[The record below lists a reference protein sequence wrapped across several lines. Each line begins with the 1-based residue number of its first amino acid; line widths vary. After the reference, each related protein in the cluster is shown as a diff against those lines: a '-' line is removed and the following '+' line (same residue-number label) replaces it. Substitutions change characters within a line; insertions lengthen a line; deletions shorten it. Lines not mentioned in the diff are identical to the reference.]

1 MSTAANE
8 RDELVEKLAH
18 YCAQIVSQSKQAG
31 ELGKRTNNGEENAL
45 ETRLKT
51 EYLSVFQAFLYGD
64 GSLSYN
70 SLCILLGGQYE
81 IQVLVD
87 MNLMKVSPNM
97 ENEGEAQLFSAFLLI
112 KNSIS
117 LNLNTP
123 IEQQLT
129 VVSLPG
135 PITFE
140 SLAHV
145 VMYGFSSVVDL
156 IAQSSHQEYS
166 EDSVDSIRE
175 KINGIARS
183 LQNLQNIP
191 STPNILGTINPIVK
205 EGVLNGLTSETFPLH
220 VGHEVLEDPK
230 FLNSLQSSANEWLQ
244 AAQRLASFE
253 PVINKGTTLSEEEG
267 LWLDLIDILNSTL
280 SQLQSQEVRITVSC
294 LHNARRSPPFEK
306 FIEQTTIPERIT
318 IIKSYHDFIS
328 GVKSTKIL
336 QVGTLNEM
344 KEVLEELGT
353 SLRKFRYSSYPIG
366 LFVHL
371 IDNLTTL
378 IRNQVE
384 RIIPNVF
391 EVDESEFDSLMLVI
405 EDINEKWESVLRDS
419 LNSLREAVRRTGSDT
434 VIPTKFNSFG
444 DSLEGTLKKM
454 REFRRRHDL
463 LVNTLRKLAYADCDH
478 DLRFLY
484 EPIDR
489 LNAPNVSIFREWATA
504 LTLYNQRLFDL
515 ETELISTLDKA
526 INESPQEKLI
536 TVLIRYKPLANISPR
551 VKSKIRDMQHT
562 LLGSAMNE
570 ISFLE
575 KKLSTLEEC
584 SEYLLLHDVPT
595 ISAKILNHI
604 NVQTRVSDILRNLE
618 IIFGSTWRDTSEGG
632 AILGKINTIVESQN
646 VDTILKPWLASVPG
660 ITSSFLD
667 MDIIKI
673 LLVKENKFEV
683 KINFDFSLATL
694 YKEVKNLIYMGISLP
709 PHIVKVA
716 KSLKYTHSNAV
727 QVLELFQT
735 FLSLSEKVESSIY
748 ISPLLRSELDRVWV
762 VLGLASHTTW
772 GDLVANNGWD
782 SKVSLPQNLI
792 KDLEQTTFDIIEL
805 FHRLQKIELKLS
817 EQFTSIRNQ
826 AISSHSAHKFV
837 SKVQEIISEVQASR
851 EDNMRDFVNHLNWKV
866 VTLLSEKILESL
878 TFYPEQGTLK
888 IIVDNESIQVVP
900 SIVEFKRELI
910 RKIDDTVHF
919 IAGLPLLNIPGEN
932 QNHSL
937 GREAT
942 LYVVEKKI
950 AYFLDT
956 VDKIFV
962 AAAEHTNKWK
972 EHEYLWHIHEKDFL
986 GVLKGSLEGARDYLR
1001 DFVTVRKELDYL
1013 HTHKFVDLPLRFETY
1028 DAYALLSGKYTYW
1041 KTILTDE
1048 IIVLYAAEAANLN
1061 RYLIG
1066 RRNLLESAAVD
1077 TRAIEDIFKL
1087 VEIVDDTVSKLSDS
1101 EKKITTFH
1109 DIQTLLLTLG
1119 VRLPADFL
1127 HSEQLETAESML
1139 RQGLEELR
1147 DNLLGKKEEIEYNL
1161 QVVLQDTAAQSE
1173 TLTEKWT
1180 AMQVNFT
1187 GAVPADVLKET
1198 NALKN
1203 DLQCVADK
1211 YRMVEQIG
1219 KFLHFPVSVECK
1231 VGTALDEIQEYQ
1243 SHLLEL
1249 SLMWDTVEHFWGSK
1263 WSELDAYSC
1272 FQKFLLIAEKSAT
1285 VQPFVKRLTAFQSLL
1300 ERVDLVLQS
1309 KKIISMLKDSPLKE
1323 RHWTHLF
1330 QEFLLPDTKEKI
1342 SAFPSFSLGD
1352 VLKLNLQANER
1363 AIVRVVEDAKRE
1375 FVVEKALLDL
1385 EQFWNHSNFE
1395 TIEYD
1400 DGMKLI
1406 SDWDAIKQSC
1416 RDNLDEILSMK
1427 NSSYYK
1433 IFEQVCLEWEYKLVK
1448 LSEIFDDWSLLQ
1460 VRWVDLHK
1468 TIGINKEIQ
1477 KVLPLETAKFRG
1489 LSLELKNLSLR
1500 ALHLNRIIDILSIP
1514 DLQRSLKKMLRSIKN
1529 IKSSLNEFLEEQRRT
1544 FGNFYFLGND
1554 DFLKVISGGSDTS
1567 HISRYMRKLF
1577 VSIESL
1583 IVEES
1588 TIVGV
1593 ESIEGE
1599 RLLFSNSIAID
1610 PGCLTY
1616 KLVPVLNEEIKN
1628 TIHGKFDEKMNSF
1641 SSFSSLYEVEE
1652 SLRNCIFQI
1661 QLLGTQVYMT
1671 EKIESYLQNGD
1682 FGELV
1687 THCTT
1692 VAKDLTSR
1700 METGGTSIEMRKL
1713 KSLLLEVLHYESVCR
1728 SLATFQE
1735 DFARKSYWVKIQ
1747 KFYWRKGETGE
1758 KSIVTVSQGCS
1769 VINYEFNYIGV
1780 PERLVYTPLL
1790 IRGFGALTD
1799 AIAQGLGGCFFGPAG
1814 TGKTETVKALGQNLG
1829 KMVVVFNCDTAYDFQ
1844 IMTRLIT
1851 GISLIGAWGC
1861 FDEFNRLE
1869 DKVLS
1874 AVSQN
1879 IELIQNALAEN
1890 ETEIDFLGSPLCLNQ
1905 NTAIFITLNRNYLG
1919 RSRLPENLKK
1929 NFREFSI
1936 LKPDG
1941 EVITK
1946 VLMRIQGIADEVK
1959 LAPKVIRFF
1968 EVMENRASKQQ
1979 HYDFSLRSLKRTLIE
1994 CQRLSSQHKLADGS
2008 SLLALSLDRTVLP
2021 RLSSE
2026 DRDIYFRTKDALF
2039 GKVMPPSTNDKF
2051 LKYLKDVCE
2060 RGNTILSDEF
2070 VERCLQLYNMQ
2081 ETQQA
2086 ILIVGEAGFGKT
2098 MVWRSTIAAL
2108 DLMAGRKS
2116 NVYQIDT
2123 KVLTKRELYGSMN
2136 KLTLEWKDGVFSS
2149 IIRRIL
2155 DDADESTQ
2163 SSSHWV
2169 IFDSDLD
2176 SDYAEVLNSVFDD
2189 NKLLSLPNG
2198 DHLHIPQNIHFIFET
2213 NTIENVTPAT
2223 VTRCGLLWF
2232 SEITYDSREL
2242 LKAAAN
2248 SMLSSNEIDYQLNAN
2263 SVTRVQKLVEKLFA
2277 EGTWDNLTNTI
2288 QATDHILGFNMSRSV
2303 SSFSSTINAYIRE
2316 RHGVLEGPATSD
2328 GDLMLELKVQECLIN
2343 SFALDSPKDGY
2354 ERICD
2359 LITGV
2364 LGDSSIQVKLLDV
2377 SITAGSS
2384 TPVPF
2389 SAYVP
2394 DTTLDH
2400 QSIVKS
2406 DVIIPTPETERQ
2418 EYLILELLKAK
2429 RAIILC
2435 GPPGSGK
2442 TMVLCNTIRKCPT
2455 YQLVSVNFSKETSV
2469 GDILRTLTR
2478 YTKYLPCSNGFKM
2491 VPKVENV
2498 EIVLF
2503 CDEINLPQLD
2513 RYGSQ
2518 PVILFL
2524 RQLIEKKGFWRPS
2537 DGSWIGVERLHIV
2550 GACNPPQD
2558 AGRVPMSE
2566 RFTRHATVISFDYPS
2581 GDSLMRIYMTYY
2593 KAMLGLVPQLQTFAE
2608 EFAKMSILLYGHCK
2622 NTFKASSQPHYIFS
2636 PRELTRWI
2644 RGIYRAVS
2652 YGPRQTLVSFI
2663 RIWAYEAW
2671 RIFADKLVSQQER
2684 DIFETL
2690 LTKSI
2695 NSFFPDQNVGVLT
2708 SSSLLFSDWLG
2719 PEYVEVDEGALSNFV
2734 DQRFKTFCEEE
2745 LDTPVI
2751 TYDKMLDYV
2760 LRIDRILKQPQGH
2773 GMLIGPNRI
2782 GKMVMTKFVAW
2793 LDNVAIVEPNICRGF
2808 SLTDFDEFLRTAL
2821 LKSSVEEQQVCILL
2835 DESSILDT
2843 SFVERMNTLL
2853 ANSDIPDLFQ
2863 GEDYDKLM
2871 LAIRHK
2877 TNAMGLLLDTDS
2889 EIYDWFVGEVTKNLH
2904 VVFILSNSSVSFSM
2918 ATSPAFYNR
2927 FVVSWMNQWDVR
2939 TMLDVGKHLIDSA
2952 PLEFVQF
2959 DTSASQ
2965 PQNLILHGDGSL
2977 RDVLI
2982 SIVMAFDEEFHEHLE
2997 MKERSPGKLI
3007 DTLALFGEIYGRSFN
3022 SMEGR
3027 QRFINTGLERLSE
3040 SVLKVREL
3048 NKILS
3053 ERSAELNTKDKEA
3066 RRTLDELLS
3075 QQNESERKQE
3085 ATEEIRKILI
3095 IREEETRKRH
3105 EAIAKNLSEI
3115 EPSVLEAQRG
3125 VKNIKK
3131 QQLTELRSM
3140 NSPPSVVKDTLEAVC
3155 LILGYEF
3162 HSWKDIQ
3169 SIIRRDEFIADI
3181 VYYRTEKMMTSD
3193 IKAIIEENYL
3203 SRDDFT
3209 YETVY
3214 RASKACG
3221 PLYQWIFAQ
3230 VKYYE
3235 ILHKVIPLK
3244 DQIDRAEQEKL
3255 HAKARLMAAEQMI
3268 KDLGKSIEDAK
3279 EAYTQLIRDSERIKA
3294 DIKSVRSNLD
3304 RSVQLVTSLTS
3315 EKERW
3320 LRSIKSFEKT
3330 GKELIGNSLL
3340 SSVYETYFGVL
3351 NEKERKSMLKN
3362 LSTMMNDCGIRH
3374 DKNYTYTS
3382 INVSPDERHEW
3393 DRLDQLNDE
3402 FFFENLSLIL
3412 KAHMHIPFIID
3423 SESRVIKILAT
3434 IFGHK
3439 FVILSFLEPEF
3450 VKRLENAMKFGS
3462 IVLIQDGEFYDPILN
3477 HLVFKEYRRVGGREQ
3492 VKIGENYIDVSP
3504 EFKLF
3509 IHTKDAHVVIP
3520 NYVRCHVNVVN
3531 FSTTKESIEL
3541 QAIRVALTKE
3551 RPDSQEKRDQFMR
3564 LNGEYK
3570 IRLRSLEEKLLQELN
3585 NSEGNILENDAL
3597 IQTLEELKEEA
3608 SVIESK
3614 IKETEDFMEQAD
3626 LLTKEYSLLGQHCVK
3641 LYAVVESL
3649 GDRHWFFKISVNQ
3662 FMRCFE
3668 LAISEQTDDHRNE
3681 ACVSTGPSS
3690 VTSGDWIW
3698 CLYKKIYGTFS
3709 QNFDSINKKIFST
3722 LLYMTYHLVNGKAD
3736 YVKTLRE
3743 LFDLFTLN
3751 TSSEKMSGILQ
3762 ELNTISSDTAES
3774 SHFLEL
3780 SDEGGPPS
3788 TFIDSI
3794 QRMFMEGTSTT
3805 LLEFIGD
3812 NIGVILGS
3820 APEVDGSLQ
3829 VMDMAKREQCSVTMI
3844 PLGSN
3849 ESTKYAES
3857 EIMKCGNGTNWLLI
3871 QNLQMSMSWVNSFLS
3886 KELGRLSSYTTTPG
3900 NRSPKVFM
3908 TCNLLGE
3915 RLPNPLLTQCYK
3927 YVYEDLPSIL
3937 DTVMEL
3943 WGSSEED
3950 KDTLSVTDNSF
3961 AYFKLL
3967 ICWFHALILGR
3978 NRLAPVGFSKKYDF
3992 SDCDYQSAVFYA
4004 ERLVL
4009 QRETLGDEWYT
4020 QCLKDY
4026 MCGIVY
4032 GGKTDDDSDLDT
4044 IKAIGGQLFDLRN
4057 SDNDGKKNPAPILN
4071 DILPAI
4077 RSLRSRS
4084 ATYSEISQFLSEIKE
4099 PVNPSTEWLGLPSSD
4114 IKSYEDDTFSKM
4126 VTDTLNI
4133 YKSING

>member
-1 MSTAANE
+1 MSTADE

-18 YCAQIVSQSKQAG
+18 YCAQVVSRSKQVG
-31 ELGKRTNNGEENAL
+31 EHGIGTGNGEENTL
-45 ETRLKT
+45 ETRLRT
-51 EYLSVFQAFLYGD
+51 DYLRAFQAFLYGD
-64 GSLSYN
+64 GTVSYN
-70 SLCILLGGQYE
+70 SLCILLGGQYQ

-97 ENEGEAQLFSAFLLI
+97 DDDGEAQLFSAFLLI

-117 LNLNTP
+117 LNLDTP

-129 VVSLPG
+129 TVSLPG

-145 VMYGFSSVVDL
+145 IMYGFSSVVNL

-220 VGHEVLEDPK
+220 VGQDVLKDPK

-253 PVINKGTTLSEEEG
+253 PVINKDTTLSEEEG
-267 LWLDLIDILNSTL
+267 FWLDLMDILNSTL
-280 SQLQSQEVRITVSC
+280 SQLQSQEVRITISS
-294 LHNARRSPPFEK
+294 LHNARRSPPFAK
-306 FIEQTTIPERIT
+306 FIEQTTIPERIST
-318 IIKSYHDFIS
+318 IKSCCDFIS
-328 GVKSTKIL
+328 GIKGTKIL

-344 KEVLEELGT
+344 TEVVEELGT

-366 LFVHL
+366 HFVHL
-371 IDNLTTL
+371 IDNLTTM
-378 IRNQVE
+378 IKNQVE
-384 RIIPNVF
+384 RIVPNVF
-391 EVDESEFDSLMLVI
+391 EVDEGEFDSMMLVI
-405 EDINEKWESVLRDS
+405 EDINERWESILRSS
-419 LNSLREAVRRTGSDT
+419 LNSLREAVRRTRSDA
-434 VIPTKFNSFG
+434 VIPTRFNSFG

-454 REFRRRHDL
+454 REFRRRHEV
-463 LVNTLRKLAYADCDH
+463 LVRTLRKLAYADCDH
-478 DLRFLY
+478 DIGFLN

-489 LNAPNVSIFREWATA
+489 LNAPNASIFKEWATA

-515 ETELISTLDKA
+515 ETKLLSSLDKA

-562 LLGSAMNE
+562 LLGSVMNE
-570 ISFLE
+570 ISVLE
-575 KKLSTLEEC
+575 KKLNTLEEC
-584 SEYLLLHDVPT
+584 NEYLLLHDVPT
-595 ISAKILNHI
+595 ISAKILNRI

-632 AILGKINTIVESQN
+632 TILGKINTIVESQN
-646 VDTILKPWLASVPG
+646 IDTVLKPWLASIPG

-667 MDIIKI
+667 MDVIKI
-673 LLVKENKFEV
+673 LLVRENKYEV

-694 YKEVKNLIYMGISLP
+694 YKEVKNLIYMGINLP
-709 PHIVKVA
+709 PQIVKVA

-762 VLGLASHTTW
+762 LLGLASHTTW

-782 SKVSLPQNLI
+782 LRADHPQNLI
-792 KDLEQTTFDIIEL
+792 RDLEQTTFDIIEQ
-805 FHRLQKIELKLS
+805 FHRLQKVEFKLS
-817 EQFTSIRNQ
+817 EQFTLIRNQ
-826 AISSHSAHKFV
+826 AISPQSAHKFV

-851 EDNMRDFVNHLNWKV
+851 EDNMHAFVNHLNWKL
-866 VTLLSEKILESL
+866 VTVLSEKILESL
-878 TFYPEQGTLK
+878 TFYPKQGTLK
-888 IIVDNESIQVVP
+888 ITVNNESIQVVP

-910 RKIDDTVHF
+910 RKIDDSVRF

-932 QNHSL
+932 HNRFL
-937 GREAT
+937 GREAS
-942 LYVVEKKI
+942 LSVVEKKLTHL
-950 AYFLDT
+950 LDT
-956 VDKIFV
+956 VDKVF
-962 AAAEHTNKWK
+962 AAVTEYTDKWK
-972 EHEYLWHIHEKDFL
+972 EHEYLWHIREKDFSGAL
-986 GVLKGSLEGARDYLR
+986 QGSLEDARDYLC
-1001 DFVTVRKELDYL
+1001 DFVTARKELDYL
-1013 HTHKFVDLPLRFETY
+1013 HTHKFVDLPLTFETY
-1028 DAYALLSGKYTYW
+1028 DAYALISGRYTYW
-1041 KTILTDE
+1041 KTILSDE
-1048 IIVLYAAEAANLN
+1048 IIVLYAAEASNLN
-1061 RYLIG
+1061 RYLVS
-1066 RRNLLESAAVD
+1066 RRNLLESANGD
-1077 TRAIEDIFKL
+1077 TRAIEDLFKL
-1087 VEIVDDTVSKLSDS
+1087 VEIIDDTVSKLSES
-1101 EKKITTFH
+1101 EKKIATFH

-1119 VRLPADFL
+1119 TKLPADFL
-1127 HSEQLETAESML
+1127 HSEQLETAGSML
-1139 RQGLEELR
+1139 QQVLEELR
-1147 DNLLGKKEEIEYNL
+1147 GDLLGKKEEIEYNL
-1161 QVVLQDTAAQSE
+1161 QMVLQDAATQSG

-1180 AMQVNFT
+1180 AMQVKLT

-1198 NALKN
+1198 SALKN
-1203 DLQCVADK
+1203 DLQRVADRYK
-1211 YRMVEQIG
+1211 MAEQIG
-1219 KFLHFPVSVECK
+1219 KFLHFPVSVECDIGA
-1231 VGTALDEIQEYQ
+1231 VLDEIREYESQ
-1243 SHLLEL
+1243 LQEL

-1263 WSELDAYSC
+1263 WSELDTLSC
-1272 FQKFLLIAEKSAT
+1272 FRKFALIVDKSAKA
-1285 VQPFVKRLTAFQSLL
+1285 QPYMKQLTAFQNLL
-1300 ERVDLVLQS
+1300 ERVRLVLES
-1309 KKIISMLKDSPLKE
+1309 RRIISMLKDSPLKD

-1330 QEFLLPDTKEKI
+1330 QEFLLPDTKGKI
-1342 SAFPSFSLGD
+1342 SDLSSFSLGD
-1352 VLKLNLQANER
+1352 VLTLNLQANER
-1363 AIVRVVEDAKRE
+1363 AIVRIIEDAKRE
-1375 FVVEKALLDL
+1375 FVVEKVLLDL
-1385 EQFWNHSNFE
+1385 EQFWDHSNFT

-1406 SDWDAIKQSC
+1406 GDWDAIKQSC

-1448 LSEIFDDWSLLQ
+1448 LSEVLDDWSLLQ
-1460 VRWVDLHK
+1460 AQWVDLHK

-1477 KVLPLETAKFRG
+1477 KILPLETAKFKG
-1489 LSLELKNLSLR
+1489 LSLEFKNLILR
-1500 ALHLNRIIDILSIP
+1500 ALHLNRIIDVLSIP
-1514 DLQRSLKKMLRSIKN
+1514 DLQRSLKKMLRSITN
-1529 IKSSLNEFLEEQRRT
+1529 IKSSLNEFLEEQRRI

-1577 VSIESL
+1577 VSIEGL
-1583 IVEES
+1583 IVEEG

-1599 RLLFSNSIAID
+1599 RLLFSNSIPID

-1628 TIHGKFDEKMNSF
+1628 TIHGKFDEKIGNF
-1641 SSFSSLYEVEE
+1641 SSFSSLYEVVE

-1671 EKIESYLQNGD
+1671 KKIESYLQDGD
-1682 FGELV
+1682 FDELAA
-1687 THCTT
+1687 HCTT
-1692 VAKDLTSR
+1692 VAKDLTTR
-1700 METGGTSIEMRKL
+1700 METGGTSIEVRKL
-1713 KSLLLEVLHYESVCR
+1713 KSLLLEVLYYESVCR
-1728 SLATFQE
+1728 NLATIQE
-1735 DFARKSYWVKIQ
+1735 DFARESYWVKLQ

-1758 KSIVTVSQGCS
+1758 KSIVSVSQGCS
-1769 VINYEFNYIGV
+1769 VLNYEFNYIGV

-1844 IMTRLIT
+1844 VMTRLIT

-1890 ETEIDFLGSPLCLNQ
+1890 ETEIDFLGSRLSLNQ

-1946 VLMRIQGIADEVK
+1946 VLMRIQGIGNEVE
-1959 LAPKVIRFF
+1959 LAPKLIKFF
-1968 EVMENRASKQQ
+1968 EIMENQASKQL

-1994 CQRLSSQHKLADGS
+1994 CQRLSSQHKMVDGS

-2021 RLSSE
+2021 RLSSG
-2026 DRDIYFRTKDALF
+2026 DRDIYFRTKDTLI
-2039 GKVMPPSTNDKF
+2039 GKIIPPSTNDKF
-2051 LKYLKDVCE
+2051 LEYLKDVCVKS
-2060 RGNTILSDEF
+2060 NTIISDEF

-2098 MVWRSTIAAL
+2098 TVWRSTIAAL
-2108 DLMAGRKS
+2108 DLMSGKKS

-2123 KVLTKRELYGSMN
+2123 KVLTKRELYGSMSN
-2136 KLTLEWKDGVFSS
+2136 LTLEWKDGVFSG

-2155 DDADESTQ
+2155 DNTDESIQ
-2163 SSSHWV
+2163 SSNHWV

-2176 SDYAEVLNSVFDD
+2176 SDYSEVLNSVFDD

-2198 DHLHIPQNIHFIFET
+2198 DHLHIPNNIHFIFET

-2223 VTRCGLLWF
+2223 ITRCGLLWF
-2232 SEITYDSREL
+2232 SEMTHDSREL
-2242 LKAAAN
+2242 LKAVTN
-2248 SMLSSNEIDYQLNAN
+2248 SMLSSKEIEDQLNDN
-2263 SVTRVQKLVEKLFA
+2263 GVTRVQKLVEKLFA
-2277 EGTWDNLTNTI
+2277 EGIWDNLTSTI
-2288 QATDHILGFNMSRSV
+2288 QATDHILGFNMSRSI
-2303 SSFSSTINAYIRE
+2303 STFFSIINTYIRE
-2316 RHGVLEGPATSD
+2316 RREMLEDPTTSD

-2343 SFALDSPKDGY
+2343 SFAMDSPKDGY
-2354 ERICD
+2354 EGICD
-2359 LITGV
+2359 LITNIF
-2364 LGDSSIQVKLLDV
+2364 GDSNIQVKPLDV
-2377 SITAGSS
+2377 SITADSS

-2400 QSIVKS
+2400 QSIAKS

-2418 EYLILELLKAK
+2418 EYLILELLKSN
-2429 RAIILC
+2429 RAVILC

-2442 TMVLCNTIRKCPT
+2442 TMVLCNTIRKSPT
-2455 YQLVSVNFSKETSV
+2455 YQLVSMNFSKETSV
-2469 GDILRTLTR
+2469 GDIMRTLTR

-2491 VPKVENV
+2491 VPKLENV

-2513 RYGSQ
+2513 KYGSQ

-2524 RQLIEKKGFWRPS
+2524 RQLIEKKGFWRPH
-2537 DGSWIGVERLHIV
+2537 DGSWIEVERLHIV

-2581 GDSLMRIYMTYY
+2581 GDSLMRIYVTYY
-2593 KAMLGLVPQLQTFAE
+2593 KAMLELVPQLQTFAE
-2608 EFAKMSILLYGHCK
+2608 EFAKMSILLYGYCK
-2622 NTFKASSQPHYIFS
+2622 NTFKPSSQPHYIFS
-2636 PRELTRWI
+2636 PRELTRWV
-2644 RGIYRAVS
+2644 RGIYRAIS

-2690 LTKSI
+2690 LAKSI

-2719 PEYVEVDEGALSNFV
+2719 PEYVQVDEGALSNFV

-2745 LDTPVI
+2745 LDTPFI
-2751 TYDKMLDYV
+2751 TYDKMLDYI
-2760 LRIDRILKQPQGH
+2760 LRVDRILKQPQGH

-2793 LDNVAIVEPNICRGF
+2793 LDNVTIVEPNVCRGF
-2808 SLTDFDEFLRTAL
+2808 SLADFDEFLRMAL

-2835 DESSILDT
+2835 DESSILET

-2863 GEDYDKLM
+2863 GEEYDKLM

-2904 VVFILSNSSVSFSM
+2904 VVFILSSSNVSFSM

-2952 PLEFVQF
+2952 PLEFVQS
-2959 DTSASQ
+2959 DMSASQ

-2977 RDVLI
+2977 RDTLI
-2982 SIVMAFDEEFHEHLE
+2982 SIVMTFDEGFHGHFKI
-2997 MKERSPGKLI
+2997 KERSPGRVI
-3007 DTLALFGEIYGRSFN
+3007 DTLMLFGEIYGRSFN

-3027 QRFINTGLERLSE
+3027 QTFINTGLERLSE

-3053 ERSAELNTKDKEA
+3053 ERSAELNAKDKEA

-3095 IREEETRKRH
+3095 IREEETRRRH

-3181 VYYRTEKMMTSD
+3181 VYYRTEKMMTPEV
-3193 IKAIIEENYL
+3193 KAIIEENYL
-3203 SRDDFT
+3203 SRGDFT
-3209 YETVY
+3209 YEIVY

-3279 EAYTQLIRDSERIKA
+3279 EAYTQLIRDSERLKVE
-3294 DIKSVRSNLD
+3294 IKSVRSNLD

-3320 LRSIKSFEKT
+3320 LKSIKSFEKT

-3340 SSVYETYFGVL
+3340 SSIYETYFGIL

-3362 LSTMMNDCGIRH
+3362 LSAMMNACGIRH

-3382 INVSPDERHEW
+3382 LNVSPDERHEW
-3393 DRLDQLNDE
+3393 DRSDQLNDE

-3423 SESRVIKILAT
+3423 SESRVIKTLTT

-3439 FVILSFLEPEF
+3439 LVILSFLEPEF

-3477 HLVFKEYRRVGGREQ
+3477 HLVFKEYRRVGGGEQ
-3492 VKIGENYIDVSP
+3492 VKIGENYIDISP

-3509 IHTKDAHVVIP
+3509 IHTKDTHVVIP

-3531 FSTTKESIEL
+3531 FSTTRESIEL

-3585 NSEGNILENDAL
+3585 NSEGNILENDVL
-3597 IQTLEELKEEA
+3597 VQTLEDLKEEA

-3626 LLTKEYSLLGQHCVK
+3626 LLAEEYSLLGQHCVK
-3641 LYAVVESL
+3641 LYAVIESL
-3649 GDRHWFFKISVNQ
+3649 GERHWFFKISVNQ
-3662 FMRCFE
+3662 FMKCFE
-3668 LAISEQTDDHRNE
+3668 SAISEQTGNHQNE
-3681 ACVSTGPSS
+3681 ARAGTESFS
-3690 VTSGDWIW
+3690 VTSGELIW
-3698 CLYKKIYGTFS
+3698 CLYKKVYGTFS

-3722 LLYMTYHLVNGKAD
+3722 LLYMTYHLVNGKSD
-3736 YVKTLRE
+3736 YVKILGE
-3743 LFDLFTLN
+3743 LFNSFALN
-3751 TSSEKMSGILQ
+3751 TFSEKIPEILQ
-3762 ELNTISSDTAES
+3762 ELNSIVSDTTSS

-3780 SDEGGPPS
+3780 SNEEGLPS
-3788 TFIDSI
+3788 MFFDNI
-3794 QRMFMEGTSTT
+3794 QRMFIEGTSTT

-3812 NIGVILGS
+3812 SIGVILGS

-3829 VMDMAKREQCSVTMI
+3829 VMDMAKREQCSVTVI

-3857 EIMKCGNGTNWLLI
+3857 EIMKCGNGANWLLI

-3900 NRSPKVFM
+3900 GGTPKIFM
-3908 TCNLLGE
+3908 TCNLSGE

-3943 WGSSEED
+3943 WGNFKED
-3950 KDTLSVTDNSF
+3950 RGTPLPETDNSF

-3967 ICWFHALILGR
+3967 ICWFHALVLGR

-4004 ERLVL
+4004 ERLAS
-4009 QRETLGDEWYT
+4009 QRGALGDEWYA

-4026 MCGIVY
+4026 ICGIVY
-4032 GGKTDDDSDLDT
+4032 GGKTDDDGDLDI
-4044 IKAIGGQLFDLRN
+4044 IKAIGEQLFDIRN
-4057 SDNDGKKNPAPILN
+4057 SDNDGKKNQAFILN

-4077 RSLRSRS
+4077 HSLHSKS
-4084 ATYSEISQFLSEIKE
+4084 ATYSEITQFLSEMKE

-4114 IKSYEDDTFSKM
+4114 IQSYEGNIFSKM
-4126 VTDTLNI
+4126 VTDTLDI